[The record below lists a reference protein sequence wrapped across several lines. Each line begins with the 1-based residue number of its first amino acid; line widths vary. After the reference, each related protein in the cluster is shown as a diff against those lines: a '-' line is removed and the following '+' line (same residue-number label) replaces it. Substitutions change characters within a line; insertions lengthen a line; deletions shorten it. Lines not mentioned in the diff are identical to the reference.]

1 MKDQIKNS
9 WRGKHARALFR
20 DCLLIAIALTGNLI
34 AEIFLFQEIWLSAG
48 LAIILMFIAKAN
60 WRLYVQYK
68 KLPNGSKYEMV
79 RTIRNL
85 ESNLPYAMVGI
96 VLLSILNLFRYIG

>member
-9 WRGKHARALFR
+9 WRGKHAIGLFR
-20 DCLLIAIALTGNLI
+20 AYLLIAIALI
-34 AEIFLFQEIWLSAG
+34 ANIIAQVYLFQEIWLSAG

-60 WRLYVQYK
+60 WRLYLQYK
-68 KLPNGSKYEMV
+68 KLPNGSKYEMI

>member
-9 WRGKHARALFR
+9 WRGKHAIALFKAY
-20 DCLLIAIALTGNLI
+20 LLVAIALI
-34 AEIFLFQEIWLSAG
+34 ANIIAQISCKREIWLSMG
-48 LAIILMFIAKAN
+48 LAIILILIVKSN
-60 WRLYVQYK
+60 WRLYLQYK
-68 KLPNGSKYEMV
+68 KLPNGSKYEMI